1 MKVLIA
7 DDENISRR
15 KLEKFL
21 GDLDYRVISCKGGL
35 EAWDV
40 IQSENAP
47 SLLILDWMM
56 PGLDGMEICRRVRE
70 LAREPYTYILLLT
83 SKGEQEDII
92 KGMEAGADDYI
103 TKPFN
108 QNELRVRL
116 AAGRRIVEL
125 NEDLLSM
132 RNNLARQAIYDELT
146 GIYNRHFMVE
156 TLEEEFSRALRYQTE
171 LSCILLDLDC
181 FKEINDTFGH
191 AFGDLV
197 LREFSACLKQ
207 EARKTDIPFR
217 YGGEEFMLLLPN
229 TDVGGALNVA
239 EKIRSACETK
249 KYDDGN
255 NVTTVTVSL
264 GIASV
269 KHHQLV
275 DGKELMAFADKALYR
290 AKTEGRNRVEVYMKE
305 RYEQFKDGEFSDDK
319 DFKYLKENLSLVLEK
334 TKRASIESLKLLTRD
349 MVDDEHKQHN
359 HYVKQYINLI
369 GEKLALPPSIIET
382 FKRAATLHD
391 NFKVLLRRNLKN
403 KNKVLNT
410 EEKIEIEDHPYM
422 LSELIGLFDFF
433 SNEKS
438 ILLYHHEN
446 FDGTGYPGELKE
458 NEIPLGARIFAI
470 ADAIAAML
478 TERSYRKK
486 LSPEKIIEE
495 LADNAGKQFD
505 PRLVSLFFD
514 MIEKQKMLPVPVE
527 VLTKAK
533 ERLREVRRKGNC

>member
-21 GDLDYRVISCKGGL
+21 EDLGYRVISCKGGL

-47 SLLILDWMM
+47 NLLILDWMM
-56 PGLDGMEICRRVRE
+56 PGMDGMEICRKVRE

-83 SKGEQEDII
+83 SRGAQEDIV

-103 TKPFN
+103 IKPFN
-108 QNELRVRL
+108 QNELKARL
-116 AAGRRIVEL
+116 AAGKRIVEL
-125 NEDLLSM
+125 NEDLLIM
-132 RNNLARQAIYDELT
+132 RKNLERQAIYDELT
-146 GIYNRHFMVE
+146 GIYNRYHMVE
-156 TLEEEFSRALRYQTE
+156 ILEKEFSRALRYQTE
-171 LSCILLDLDC
+171 LSCLLLDLDF
-181 FKEINDTFGH
+181 FKEVNDTFGH

-197 LREFSACLKQ
+197 LREFSTCLKL

-229 TDVGGALNVA
+229 TDIGGALNVA
-239 EKIRSACETK
+239 EKIRSSCEAK

-255 NVTTVTVSL
+255 NSTTVTVSI
-264 GIASV
+264 GVASV
-269 KHHQLV
+269 KQHKLT

-305 RYEQFKDGEFSDDK
+305 SYEQMKDGKSIDNK
-319 DFKYLKENLSLVLEK
+319 DFRYLKENLSLVLEK

-349 MVDDEHKQHN
+349 ISDDAHKQHN
-359 HYVKQYINLI
+359 HYVGQYIGLI

-391 NFKVLLRRNLKN
+391 NFKVLLRKSLKN

-446 FDGTGYPGELKE
+446 FDGTGYPGEFKE
-458 NEIPLGARIFAI
+458 NEIPLGARIFTI

-486 LSPEKIIEE
+486 LTPEKIIEE

-505 PRLVSLFFD
+505 PWLVSLFLD
-514 MIEKQKMLPVPVE
+514 VIEKQKLLPVSVE

-533 ERLREVRRKGNC
+533 ERLHENIKT

>member
-7 DDENISRR
+7 EDENISRR

-21 GDLDYRVISCKGGL
+21 EDLDYRVISCKGGL

-40 IQSENAP
+40 IQAENAP
-47 SLLILDWMM
+47 NLLILDWMM
-56 PGLDGMEICRRVRE
+56 PGMDGMEICRKVRE
-70 LAREPYTYILLLT
+70 QAREPYTYILLLT
-83 SKGEQEDII
+83 SKGEQEDIV

-116 AAGRRIVEL
+116 AAGKRIVEL
-125 NEDLLSM
+125 NEDLLGM
-132 RNNLARQAIYDELT
+132 RNDLKRQAIYDELT
-146 GIYNRHFMVE
+146 GIYNRRYMVE
-156 TLEEEFSRALRYQTE
+156 ILEKEFSRALRYQTD
-171 LSCILLDLDC
+171 LSCLLLDLDY
-181 FKEINDTFGH
+181 FKEVNDTFGH
-191 AFGDLV
+191 TFGDMV
-197 LREFSACLKQ
+197 LREFSTCLKQ

-217 YGGEEFMLLLPN
+217 YGGEEFMLFLPN
-229 TDVGGALNVA
+229 TDIGGALNVA

-255 NVTTVTVSL
+255 NSTTVTVSI

-269 KHHQLV
+269 KQHQLI
-275 DGKELMAFADKALYR
+275 DSKELMAYADKALYH

-305 RYEQFKDGEFSDDK
+305 RYEQFKDGKYSEDK
-319 DFKYLKENLSLVLEK
+319 DFKYLKDNLSLILEK

-349 MVDDEHKQHN
+349 ISDDEHKQHN
-359 HYVKQYINLI
+359 HYVRQYISFI
-369 GEKLALPPSIIET
+369 GEKLALPPSIVET
-382 FKRAATLHD
+382 FKHAATLHD
-391 NFKVLLRRNLKN
+391 NFKVLLRKNLKN
-403 KNKVLNT
+403 KNKALNT
-410 EEKIEIEDHPYM
+410 EEKVEIEDHPYM
-422 LSELIGLFDFF
+422 LLELIELFDFF

-446 FDGTGYPGELKE
+446 FDGTGYPGGLKE
-458 NEIPLGARIFAI
+458 NEIPLGARIFTI

-486 LSPEKIIEE
+486 LPPEKIIKE

-505 PRLVSLFFD
+505 PHLVSLFFD
-514 MIEKQKMLPVPVE
+514 IIEKQKLIPVPIE

-533 ERLREVRRKGNC
+533 EGLREYIET